1 LRHPYPF
8 SAVLGQDAVKRALL
22 LNAIDPG
29 IGGVLIEGPRGMAKT
44 TLARGL
50 ADLLPEGR
58 FVDLPLGASEDRLV
72 GSLDLDR
79 ALGAGEVRFS
89 PGLLAQAHGGVLY
102 VDEVNL
108 LPDHL
113 VDLLLDVAASGVN
126 VVERD
131 GISHRHP
138 ARFVLVGTMN
148 PDEGELRPQL
158 LDRFGL
164 SVALEEA
171 VDLDTRA
178 RISRARL
185 AYEADPA
192 AFLQRY
198 REAQQALRDRLR
210 RARRRLPEV
219 TLPDALYET
228 AARRALE
235 AGVEGM
241 RADLVMLRGARAQ
254 AAWEGRETATEA
266 DLEAVAEAA
275 LRHRRRERAAPPPP
289 AVPPEPA
296 PGDERA
302 GRAADRRGPHGPPP
316 SAGLAPNEDWG
327 ELPPEPVPTPPVW
340 ESTVPPLGEGAGK
353 KKA

>member
-1 LRHPYPF
+1 MRHPYPF
-8 SAVLGQDAVKRALL
+8 SAVVGQDAVKRALI

-29 IGGVLIEGPRGMAKT
+29 IGGVLIEGPRGLAKT
-44 TLARGL
+44 TLARAL

-58 FVDLPLGASEDRLV
+58 FVDLPLGASEDRVV

-89 PGLLAQAHGGVLY
+89 PGLLARAHGGVLY

-131 GISHRHP
+131 GVSHRHP

-158 LDRFGL
+158 LDRFGF

-171 VDLDTRA
+171 TDLATRT

-192 AFLQRY
+192 AFVQRH
-198 REAQQALRDRLR
+198 REAQEALRARLR
-210 RARRRLPEV
+210 RARLRLPEV
-219 TLPDALYET
+219 GLPEPLYEA
-228 AARRALE
+228 AARLALA

-241 RADLVMLRGARAQ
+241 RADLVMLRGARAH

-266 DLEAVAEAA
+266 DLAAVAEAA
-275 LRHRRRERAAPPPP
+275 LRHRRRDRAEPPAPPRPP
-289 AVPPEPA
+289 SGDGRQPQGGDAGAPA
-296 PGDERA
+296 P
-302 GRAADRRGPHGPPP
+302 
-316 SAGLAPNEDWG
+316 SGLAPGEDWG
-327 ELPPEPVPTPPVW
+327 ALPRPQADASRQASRTRGDQDATIP
-340 ESTVPPLGEGAGK
+340 S
-353 KKA
+353 

>member
-1 LRHPYPF
+1 MRHPYPF
-8 SAVLGQDAVKRALL
+8 TAVVGQDAVKRALI

-29 IGGVLIEGPRGMAKT
+29 IGGVLIEGPRGLAKT
-44 TLARGL
+44 TLARAL

-58 FVDLPLGASEDRLV
+58 FVDLPLGASEDRVV

-79 ALGAGEVRFS
+79 ALGAGEARFS
-89 PGLLAQAHGGVLY
+89 PGLLARAHGGVLY

-131 GISHRHP
+131 GVSHRHA

-158 LDRFGL
+158 LDRFGF

-171 VDLDTRA
+171 TDLATRT

-192 AFLQRY
+192 AFVQRH

-210 RARRRLPEV
+210 RARLCLPEV
-219 TLPDALYET
+219 DLPEALYEA
-228 AARRALE
+228 AARLALE

-241 RADLVMLRGARAQ
+241 RADLVMLRGARAH
-254 AAWEGRETATEA
+254 AAWEGRGAATEE
-266 DLEAVAEAA
+266 DLAAVAEAA
-275 LRHRRRERAAPPPP
+275 LRHRRRDRAEPPQPPPAPPPESASRP
-289 AVPPEPA
+289 RRRPQGGDADTPA
-296 PGDERA
+296 P
-302 GRAADRRGPHGPPP
+302 
-316 SAGLAPNEDWG
+316 SGLAPGEDWG
-327 ELPPEPVPTPPVW
+327 ALPPEPVPIADAPA
-340 ESTVPPLGEGAGK
+340 PPLPNDRARGK